1 MKFVPLDQLGQWLTP
16 NLEPAIDE
24 PAQPKGRRGG
34 RRIDTPWPLDRK
46 RRLHATAELVRRW
59 EKKMDYAETWK
70 PWDEEVTWVRVT
82 EAGLRT
88 LGLDWHEISFPDDRK
103 RLSIGGH
110 TYQVNRRRIALARG
124 SYQAPAHTWK
134 CERAIYIEQ
143 YLQDAERVDRAHRPD
158 GVLHLEA
165 DGSFPGPR
173 RRDGTLEEIPLQR
186 EQTIAIEA
194 ELTQKNLERLGEG
207 ILPSLLRSYDFAW
220 YFCESQSVYN
230 AVVAARRDHLSSN
243 EERKRIRILLLE

>member
-1 MKFVPLDQLGQWLTP
+1 M
-16 NLEPAIDE
+16 AR
-24 PAQPKGRRGG
+24 AQ
-34 RRIDTPWPLDRK
+34 
-46 RRLHATAELVRRW
+46 
-59 EKKMDYAETWK
+59 TWK
-70 PWDEEVTWVRVT
+70 PWDEEVTWVRAT
-82 EAGLRT
+82 EAGLRN
-88 LGLDWHEISFPDDRK
+88 LGLDWNEIPFPEDRK
-103 RLSIGGH
+103 RLSIGSH

-124 SYQAPAHTWK
+124 NYQAPAHTWK
-134 CERAIYIEQ
+134 SERAIYIDH
-143 YLQDAERVDRAHRPD
+143 YRQDAERADRAHRPD

-173 RRDGTLEEIPLQR
+173 RRDGTLEEISLQR
-186 EQTIAIEA
+186 GQTISVEA

-207 ILPSLLRSYDFAW
+207 ILPSLLRSYNFAW